1 MRQEHLVCALL
12 QPRCAGE
19 PYEEL
24 KNRPCLVSSSKENI
38 RINTTKNK
46 KKNIKLVFLAVFY
59 VTFTNVQNLSA

>member
-19 PYEEL
+19 LYEEL

-38 RINTTKNK
+38 RINTTKNN
-46 KKNIKLVFLAVFY
+46 KNIQLVFLAVFH